1 MTMPTLLDG
10 ARIHAQ
16 RLRLGLTIAALAAQL
31 GIGAD
36 LVRALEH
43 GATSRIAALPV
54 DVVLRLADTLHLAP
68 ADLFAPRPP
77 DPTTAPASSADDR
90 AIEAALLTHGDTITI
105 DQLAEALG
113 WPLGRLEHALTALD
127 RRLQPTGIRLCRT
140 GWHRYR
146 IQPNHRALPED
157 ACDLLDKA
165 HHEHAD
171 LNLHTAT
178 LLGLLL
184 QGFPL
189 ASKAW
194 EGNDGLRQLRRQ
206 QLIDGDQPP
215 FRLSAD
221 VRYSLLLEEYPE

>member
-1 MTMPTLLDG
+1 MTTSMLLDG
-10 ARIHAQ
+10 TQIHAQ
-16 RLRLGLTIAALAAQL
+16 RLRLGLTVAALAAQL

-43 GATSRIAALPV
+43 GATSRIAALPL
-54 DVVLRLADTLHLAP
+54 DVVLRLADILHLAP
-68 ADLFAPRPP
+68 ADLFAPHPP

-90 AIEAALLTHGDTITI
+90 AVEAALLAHGDTITT
-105 DQLAEALG
+105 DQLAEALS
-113 WPLGRLEHALTALD
+113 WPLSRLESALGALD
-127 RRLQPTGIRLCRT
+127 RRLQSTGARLCRT

-146 IQPNHRALPED
+146 IQPNHRALPEVAWD
-157 ACDLLDKA
+157 DLDQA
-165 HHEHAD
+165 YHEQVG
-171 LNLHTAT
+171 LNVHTAT

-206 QLIDGDQPP
+206 QLIDGDQPA
-215 FRLSAD
+215 RLSTD
-221 VRYSLLLEEYPE
+221 VRYSLLLEEYAE